1 MNIKIKE
8 DNKGSFTVEAAF
20 IVPIFFFSL
29 LALLFLFKIMLMQMQ
44 LQTGMTEAAKELS
57 QLAYI
62 NSCKE
67 EVKVK
72 EITNSLLLEGER
84 LAKSFVLEAEVSRY
98 FSYEKEYNNVLK
110 NGILYMGSLPL
121 NEEQCIDLVARY
133 TVTIPVPLFHIA
145 EFPVIQRVK
154 IRAFTGTDQ
163 LIKSEREEIENNEE
177 DNQYV
182 YVTET
187 GTVYHV
193 LLECSS
199 LNLKISECSLAEVKN
214 RRNSSGSKYKACEKC
229 CKKAGNIAL
238 VYIGEDGDAYH
249 INQECSGLKRTI
261 HRVLLRDVQDKMRGC
276 RKCSK

>member
-1 MNIKIKE
+1 MNIKIKK

-20 IVPIFFFSL
+20 VVPIFFFSM
-29 LALLFLFKIMLMQMQ
+29 LALLFLFKVMLMQMQ

-67 EVKVK
+67 EVKA
-72 EITNSLLLEGER
+72 EGTTNALLLEGKR

-98 FSYEKEYNNVLK
+98 FSSEKEYGNILK
-110 NGILYMGSLPL
+110 SEISYIDSFSLD
-121 NEEQCIDLVARY
+121 EEQCIDLVARY
-133 TVTIPVPLFHIA
+133 TVTIPVPLFHIV
-145 EFPVIQRVK
+145 EFPMMQRVK

-163 LIKSEREEIENNEE
+163 LIKSEHEEIENNEE
-177 DNQYV
+177 DARYV

-199 LNLKISECSLAEVKN
+199 LNLKISECSLAELKN

-229 CKKAGNIAL
+229 CKKVGNIAL

-249 INQECSGLKRTI
+249 INKECSGLKRTI